1 MAFYKITD
9 PATVEIINNEI
20 KRSNELTD
28 SMLKMA
34 KEHGF
39 QEIVIYDSLRYG
51 INLHGFMVGSD
62 DIVVDRTKWKSTATH
77 RGDVY
82 TPKKTNKAFYRE
94 IKEQYEYFLDPKFS
108 YSLLISTYSK
118 VYAPF
123 KTYVFDEQADG
134 TAIVYLETPQLLEQP
149 TDVVIEVLSAEFKAA
164 YERQKLANK
173 EQ

>member
-9 PATVEIINNEI
+9 PATVETINNEI

-62 DIVVDRTKWKSTATH
+62 DIVVDRTKRKSTSSH
-77 RGDVY
+77 RGAVY
-82 TPKKTNKAFYRE
+82 TPKKTNRA
-94 IKEQYEYFLDPKFS
+94 
-108 YSLLISTYSK
+108 
-118 VYAPF
+118 
-123 KTYVFDEQADG
+123 
-134 TAIVYLETPQLLEQP
+134 YL
-149 TDVVIEVLSAEFKAA
+149 S
-164 YERQKLANK
+164 
-173 EQ
+173 

>member
-9 PATVEIINNEI
+9 PATVETINNEI

-39 QEIVIYDSLRYG
+39 QEIVIYDSLRHG
-51 INLHGFMVGSD
+51 ITLNGFMVDND
-62 DIVVDRTKWKSTATH
+62 DTVVDLTKWKSRVTASGT
-77 RGDVY
+77 VY

-123 KTYVFDEQADG
+123 KTYIYDEQADG

-164 YERQKLANK
+164 YERQKVAN
-173 EQ
+173 EE